1 MKLSTMFQFS
11 AYLWIVKQK
20 NANRYNLYQPTNQI
34 KECCKAF
41 INSWIQAKTML
52 NNFMPSKISTQ
63 CGTWLPGAKISR
75 LKALPR
81 PYFVV
86 TVRQGK
92 LRITN
97 MKMRKIFYS
106 FLDWSSEYVNLVSC
120 NPQIMHLIIICMKVT
135 HVYQLTLVDY

>member
-1 MKLSTMFQFS
+1 MLTDII
-11 AYLWIVKQK
+11 YI
-20 NANRYNLYQPTNQI
+20 NQPT
-34 KECCKAF
+34 KWKSAVKPF

-52 NNFMPSKISTQ
+52 NNIMPSKISTQ
-63 CGTWLPGAKISR
+63 CGTWLPVAKISR

-86 TVRQGK
+86 IVRQGK

-97 MKMRKIFYS
+97 MKMIKKFCS
-106 FLDWSSEYVNLVSC
+106 FLDWSSGYVNLVSC

-135 HVYQLTLVDY
+135 HVYQFGPIQLTLVDY